1 MHKNVLPIFAAI
13 AVLIASCG
21 NKAENTNTKGST
33 PLKTNALATNT
44 TASAAGVNPAHGQ
57 PGHRCD
63 IPVGAPLNS
72 PTGQSV
78 SIPKMSTVPQNVSAA
93 IQNKGMTTTPT
104 VQPVSQPVAQPANQ
118 QVVSSTP
125 VTVNTTASAPV
136 TTTKKG
142 MNPPHGQPG
151 HRCDIAVGAPL
162 NSAPAKPQTV
172 TTTAT
177 APKAQPVAATTE
189 LQKNSDGIA
198 LNPAHGQPGHRCDI
212 AVGAPLKKD

>member
-1 MHKNVLPIFAAI
+1 MYKKVLPVFV
-13 AVLIASCG
+13 AVSLLIASCG
-21 NKAENTNTKGST
+21 NKAENTNTKGT
-33 PLKTNALATNT
+33 APIKTNTLASTA
-44 TASAAGVNPAHGQ
+44 TASVGVNPAHGQ

-63 IPVGAPLNS
+63 IPVGAPLNA
-72 PTGQSV
+72 PAGQSV

-104 VQPVSQPVAQPANQ
+104 AKPVVQPVSAP
-118 QVVSSTP
+118 VVSSTP
-125 VTVNTTASAPV
+125 VTVNTTTAAVPA

-162 NSAPAKPQTV
+162 NSASAKTQV
-172 TTTAT
+172 TTTTAA

-189 LQKNSDGIA
+189 LQKNSDGVP

-212 AVGAPLKKD
+212 AVGAPLTPKK